1 MCGSV
6 GGEEG
11 STGVAV
17 CLGLDVSVG
26 GEGVCLCGVGS
37 VNNLQ
42 RKSSPF

>member
-1 MCGSV
+1 MCV
-6 GGEEG
+6 ALEGEEG
-11 STGVAV
+11 ATGVAV

-37 VNNLQ
+37 VNLQ